1 MKAISRRTVLRGLGT
16 AVALPLLDAMIPTTA
31 IASGPSGAAKP
42 PRRMAFLYTPNGAYM
57 PFWMPKT
64 EGADFEL
71 TPCLEPMA
79 EHRKDMIVFG
89 GLTCDKARANG
100 DGAGDHARASGAF
113 LTGAQPKKTA
123 GANFQAGPSA
133 DQLAARQLG
142 DRTRLPSLE
151 LAIEKYRGA
160 GNCDS
165 GYSCV
170 YEHTMSWRDAT
181 TPVPPEVNPR
191 QVFDRLFADNPRDP
205 DAAARNALRASVL
218 DSVLEDAKA
227 LNNKLGGSDRRKLD
241 QYLSGV
247 RELEKRV
254 ARAEKLT
261 PAVLPDDVSRPVG
274 VPADLTEHIRLMC
287 DLMVLAFQTDSTR
300 VCTFMLGREGSEQ
313 KYRMVGVNE
322 GHHSI
327 SHHMNRPANLA
338 KLKVINTYL
347 MTQFA
352 YLTGKLKSV
361 KEGGGTLLDNCM
373 FALGSAIA
381 DPNRH
386 HHHDL
391 PVLLVGRG
399 GGTIKT
405 GRYVRYKGET
415 PLNNLWLAM
424 LERFG
429 ATATKLGDSTGVLD
443 GLG

>member
-16 AVALPLLDAMIPTTA
+16 AVALPLLDAMLPA
-31 IASGPSGAAKP
+31 GYGKPAAAKP
-42 PRRMAFLYTPNGAYM
+42 PRRMAFIYTPNGAYM
-57 PFWMPKT
+57 PYWMPKA
-64 EGADFEL
+64 EGADFDL

-79 EHRKDMIVFG
+79 AHRKDMIVFG
-89 GLTCDKARANG
+89 GLTCDKGRANG
-100 DGAGDHARASGAF
+100 DGAGDHARASGSF
-113 LTGAQPKKTA
+113 LTGVQVRKTA

-133 DQLAARQLG
+133 DQLAAMQLG

-151 LAIEKYRGA
+151 LAVEKFRGA

-170 YEHTMSWRDAT
+170 YEHTLSWRDAT

-191 QVFDRLFADNPRDP
+191 QVFDRLFADSSRDP
-205 DAAARNALRASVL
+205 EVATRNELRASVL
-218 DSVLEDAKA
+218 DSVLEDAKD
-227 LNNKLGGSDRRKLD
+227 LNRKLGGGDQKKLD

-247 RELEKRV
+247 RELEKRL
-254 ARAEKLT
+254 ARAEPLS
-261 PAVLPDDVSRPVG
+261 PAVLPDDISRPAG
-274 VPADLTEHIRLMC
+274 VPADLTEHIRLLC

-300 VCTFMLGREGSEQ
+300 ISAFMLGREGSEQ

-327 SHHMNRPANLA
+327 SHHMNKADNLE

-347 MTQFA
+347 VSQLA

-361 KEGGGTLLDNCM
+361 TEGDGTLLDNCM
-373 FALGSAIA
+373 VAFGSAIA

-386 HHHDL
+386 NHHDL
-391 PVLLVGRG
+391 PVLLVGGG

-405 GRYVRYKGET
+405 GRHVKYKAET

-429 ATATKLGDSTGVLD
+429 AKATKLGDSTGVLE
-443 GLG
+443 GLE

>member
-1 MKAISRRTVLRGLGT
+1 MKTPLISRRTVLRGLGT
-16 AVALPLLDAMIPTTA
+16 AVALPLLDAMLPA
-31 IASGPSGAAKP
+31 GFGKPGAAGP

-57 PFWMPKT
+57 PFWMPKA

-79 EHRKDMIVFG
+79 EHRKEMIVFG
-89 GLTCDKARANG
+89 GLTCDKARPNG
-100 DGAGDHARASGAF
+100 DGAGDHARASGSF
-113 LTGAQPKKTA
+113 LTGVQVRKTA

-133 DQLAARQLG
+133 DQLAALQLG

-191 QVFDRLFADNPRDP
+191 AVFDRLFADKPNDP
-205 DAAARNALRASVL
+205 EAAARNELRASVL
-218 DSVLEDAKA
+218 DSVMEDAKD
-227 LNNKLGGSDRRKLD
+227 LDRKLGGSDRKKLD

-247 RELEKRV
+247 RELEKRI
-254 ARAEKLT
+254 ARAEPLS
-261 PAVLPDDVSRPVG
+261 PAAVPDDVFRPAG
-274 VPADLTEHIRLMC
+274 VPADLTEHVRLLC
-287 DLMVLAFQTDSTR
+287 DLMVLAFQSDTTR
-300 VCTFMLGREGSEQ
+300 ISAFMLGREGSEQ

-327 SHHMNRPANLA
+327 SHHMNRQENLD

-347 MTQFA
+347 VTQLA

-361 KEGGGTLLDNCM
+361 PEGEGTLLDNCM
-373 FALGSAIA
+373 VAFGSAIA

-386 HHHDL
+386 NHHDL

-399 GGTIKT
+399 GGTIRT
-405 GRYVRYKGET
+405 GRHVRYKAET

-429 ATATKLGDSTGVLD
+429 AKAPKLGDSTGVLD
-443 GLG
+443 GLE